1 MYDLIKIT
9 SRKLTT
15 KIITFYYRIPKKIE
29 YDERILEDQEMVWKL
44 NKKPACHYS
53 FAFKRAEFEEVAM
66 SFEFEKEEEAKE
78 CINSVSSLYK
88 QLKDQ

>member
-1 MYDLIKIT
+1 MI
-9 SRKLTT
+9 
-15 KIITFYYRIPKKIE
+15 
-29 YDERILEDQEMVWKL
+29 WKL

-66 SFEFEKEEEAKE
+66 SFEFEREEEAKE

-88 QLKDQ
+88 